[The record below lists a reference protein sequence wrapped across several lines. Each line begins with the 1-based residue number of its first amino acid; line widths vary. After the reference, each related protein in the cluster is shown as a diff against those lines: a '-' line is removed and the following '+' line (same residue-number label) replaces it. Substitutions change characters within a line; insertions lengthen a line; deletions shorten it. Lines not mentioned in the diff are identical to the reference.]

1 MRLSITRR
9 AALAV
14 LSAALAAPPPALAL
28 SPDDS
33 ALVAKAVAYLDGLSA
48 VKAKFTQT
56 DARGELATGVLYL
69 ARPGRARFQYDP
81 PTPLLITC
89 DGATVTVTD
98 SRLKT
103 QQRFPLKATP
113 LVIFL
118 ADHIRLD
125 RGVRVT
131 RVDRTGSAFSIT
143 ARSTSAIT
151 GGEITLYF
159 EEAPMRLTGWV
170 VVDAQARM
178 TRVIL
183 DDLTPIPPPSDDLFV
198 QAPISHASGPM

>member
-1 MRLSITRR
+1 MRLSTTRR
-9 AALAV
+9 AALALLV
-14 LSAALAAPPPALAL
+14 SALAASPALAL
-28 SPDDS
+28 STDDK
-33 ALVAKAVAYLDGLSA
+33 ALIARATSYLDSLSA
-48 VKAKFTQT
+48 VKAQFSQT
-56 DARGELATGVLYL
+56 DARGDLATGVLYL
-69 ARPGRARFQYDP
+69 ARPGRARFQYDA

-89 DGATVTVTD
+89 DGTTVTVTD
-98 SRLKT
+98 TRLKT

-125 RGVRVT
+125 RGAQVT
-131 RVDRTGSAFSIT
+131 RVDRSPGQFSIT
-143 ARSTSAIT
+143 ARSTNAMT

-159 EEAPMRLTGWV
+159 EEAPIRLTGWV

-183 DDLTPIPPPSDDLFV
+183 DGLTPISAPSNDLFV
-198 QAPISHASGPM
+198 QAPISHAP

>member
-1 MRLSITRR
+1 MRQSLTRR
-9 AALAV
+9 TALA
-14 LSAALAAPPPALAL
+14 LFAAAVAAPPAFAL
-28 SPDDS
+28 SPEDK
-33 ALVAKAVAYLDGLSA
+33 ALVARAVSYLDGLAA
-48 VKAKFTQT
+48 VRAKFSQT
-56 DARGELATGVLYL
+56 DVRGDLATGVLTL
-69 ARPGRARFQYDP
+69 VRPGRARFQYDP

-89 DGATVTVTD
+89 DGTTVTVTD
-98 SRLKT
+98 TRLKT

-125 RGVRVT
+125 RGAQVT
-131 RVDRTGSAFSIT
+131 RVDRTGDAFSIT
-143 ARSTSAIT
+143 ARATGALN

-159 EEAPMRLTGWV
+159 QDAPLRLTGWV

-183 DDLTPIPPPSDDLFV
+183 DDLTPISVPSDDLFV
-198 QAPISHASGPM
+198 QAPLSHAPGRM

>member
-1 MRLSITRR
+1 MRSSSTRR
-9 AALAV
+9 VALALLV
-14 LSAALAAPPPALAL
+14 AAFAASPALAL
-28 SPDDS
+28 TPDDN
-33 ALVAKAVAYLDGLSA
+33 ALVARAASYLDGLPA
-48 VKAKFTQT
+48 VKATFSQT
-56 DARGELATGVLYL
+56 DARGDLATGVLYL

-89 DGATVTVTD
+89 DGTTVTVTD
-98 SRLKT
+98 TRLKT

-118 ADHIRLD
+118 AEHIRLD
-125 RGVRVT
+125 RGAHVT
-131 RVDRTGSAFSIT
+131 RVDRSGGQFSIT
-143 ARSTSAIT
+143 ARSTSAVT

-183 DDLTPIPPPSDDLFV
+183 DGLTPISAPPDDLFV
-198 QAPISHASGPM
+198 QPPISHAP

>member
-1 MRLSITRR
+1 MRPLTTRR
-9 AALAV
+9 AALA
-14 LSAALAAPPPALAL
+14 LFAAALAVPPALAL
-28 SPDDS
+28 SPDDN
-33 ALVAKAVAYLDGLSA
+33 ALVARATSYLDGLSA
-48 VKAKFTQT
+48 VKAKFSQT
-56 DARGELATGVLYL
+56 DARGDLATGVLYL
-69 ARPGRARFQYDP
+69 ARPGRARFQYDA

-89 DGATVTVTD
+89 DGTTVTVTD
-98 SRLKT
+98 TRLKT

-125 RGVRVT
+125 RGAHVT
-131 RVDRTGSAFSIT
+131 RVDRSGDQFSIT
-143 ARSTSAIT
+143 ARSTSAMT

-159 EEAPMRLTGWV
+159 EQAPMRLTGWV

-183 DDLTPIPPPSDDLFV
+183 SGITPISAPSDDLFV
-198 QAPISHASGPM
+198 QAPISHASGQM